1 MNKNNFNIKIR
12 PTVLSIF
19 IIVVFFVI
27 FLLLSLQYYFLKDL
41 AFNATNNNFK
51 QISEKIEQRISNL
64 DKKNNDIISNLEL
77 YGSIDNI
84 PKKGKRHKLL
94 PLISNILK
102 NNSSIYAIYV
112 GKQNGDFYEIINLNI
127 DDNLRKKYNV
137 SKKVKL
143 LVIKIYEE
151 NGKRVEYQEFLDENL
166 IEVSSTKEIAK
177 YNPTNRPWYKKA
189 LKIKKAIKTD
199 PYMFTN
205 LNGRGITY
213 AKKVKTKNAV
223 IGIDISLKSMSDFL
237 KKQQTYKNS
246 EIYLFRDKNNM
257 TASVNNHNNRINL
270 KNINF
275 NMFKED
281 LKTKNISSEYNIT
294 TINKNQYFTY
304 FSILN
309 SNYATNEYLSI
320 LLPLETIMAPYNQ
333 KILYSFIFSF
343 IVLLLVIPIVWFSTR
358 LLVRPIHAL
367 SKENEKITN
376 RKFNE
381 VTYIKTYISEINDLS
396 NSFVKLSESVQKY
409 EKDQKKLMDS
419 FIEIIASSIDA
430 KSKYT
435 AGHCE
440 RVPILTM
447 MIVDE
452 ANKDNN
458 EFKDFKLLNE
468 DQRREVSIAAWL
480 HDCGKVTTPEYV
492 VDKATKLETIY
503 NRLHEIRT
511 RFEVI
516 HRDLK
521 IKSLENI
528 INGNSIEEEN
538 NKLKQEQE
546 LLQKDFEFIAKMNVG
561 SEFLSDEDILKIEE
575 ISKKTWLRY
584 FDNTIGISQDEI
596 KRLNSTKITKL
607 PVKENLLDN
616 KKEHII
622 PREYSVDDEY
632 KKYGIKQEV
641 PKYLYNL
648 GEIYNLSIK
657 RGTLTQ
663 EERFKINEHSIISIM
678 MLEQLPFLDNL
689 KNVPEYATAHHETLI
704 GTGYPR
710 KLTKEDMSLPARIIA
725 VADVF
730 EALTSSDRPYKKP
743 KSLSESIKILSF
755 MVKDKHLDEDIFQLF
770 LKSGI
775 YMQYAKQYL
784 NNDQIDDI
792 DISKYLS

>member
-257 TASVNNHNNRINL
+257 TASVNNRINL

-358 LLVRPIHAL
+358 LLVSPIHAL

-409 EKDQKKLMDS
+409 EEDQKKLMDS

-516 HRDLK
+516 YRDLK

-528 INGNSIEEEN
+528 INGSNIVEEN

-622 PREYSVDDEY
+622 PREYSLDEEY
-632 KKYGIKQEV
+632 EKYGIKQEV

-784 NNDQIDDI
+784 NNDQIDSVDI
-792 DISKYLS
+792 NKYIS